1 MRTSKVIHIVSCHA
15 EGEVGDVIVGGAP
28 PPPGD
33 TLWEQSRWIAQD
45 QQLRQFVLN
54 EPRGGVFK
62 HVNLLVPPKNP
73 KAAYGFIVMEPEH
86 TPPMSGSNSIC
97 VATVLLDTG
106 MIEMREPETSFYLE
120 APAGLVHIRAR
131 CRDGKAQSIE
141 FQNVPSFVDRLDAK
155 LEVEDLGTI
164 AVDIAYGGDSFVL
177 VDARALGFEI
187 VPDEAR
193 DLAQAGA
200 RITAAANE
208 QFGFQHP
215 IHAEWNRISFCQFTL
230 PVVREEG
237 AWTGRNTVAI
247 DPGKLDRSPCG
258 TGCSAR
264 MAVLYARGQM
274 APGDRYVA
282 RSIIGSR
289 FDCHIAEVASVGER
303 EAVIPRLRG
312 QAWITGTQ
320 QLMLDPDDPWPLG
333 YRLTDT
339 WPKFQ
344 QSVTGG

>member
-15 EGEVGDVIVGGAP
+15 EGEVGNVIVGGAAP
-28 PPPGD
+28 PVGD

-45 QQLRQFVLN
+45 QSLRQFVLN

-62 HVNLLVPPKNP
+62 HVNLIVPPKHP
-73 KAAYGFIVMEPEH
+73 DAVYGFIIMEPEH

-106 MIEMREPETSFYLE
+106 MVEMQEPETTFLLE

-131 CRDGKAQSIE
+131 CQDGKAQSIE
-141 FQNVPSFVDRLDAK
+141 FQNVPSFVDRLDAA
-155 LEVEDLGTI
+155 LEVEGYGTLT
-164 AVDIAYGGDSFVL
+164 ADVAYGGDSFVL
-177 VDARALGFEI
+177 VDARSLGFAV
-187 VPDEAR
+187 VPDEAL
-193 DLAQAGA
+193 DLARVGA
-200 RITAAANE
+200 RITNAAN
-208 QFGFQHP
+208 QQLGFQHP
-215 IHAEWNRISFCQFTL
+215 LHEEWNHISFCQFTL
-230 PVVREEG
+230 PVKRQG
-237 AWTGRNTVAI
+237 GQLSGRNTVAI

-264 MAVLYARGQM
+264 MAVLQARGEM
-274 APGDRYVA
+274 GLGDRFVA

-289 FDCHIAEVASVGER
+289 FDCQIAEVGS
-303 EAVIPRLRG
+303 LRG
-312 QAWITGTQ
+312 RTTVVPRIRGRAWITGTQ

-339 WPKFQ
+339 WPKP
-344 QSVTGG
+344 

>member
-1 MRTSKVIHIVSCHA
+1 MRTNKLIHLVSCHA
-15 EGEVGDVIVGGAP
+15 EGEVGNVIVGGVP

-33 TLWEQSRWIAQD
+33 TIWEQARWIAKD
-45 QQLRQFVLN
+45 ERLRQFVLN

-62 HVNLLVPPKNP
+62 HINLLVPPRHP
-73 KAAYGFIVMEPEH
+73 QAAYGFIVMEPMH

-120 APAGLVHIRAR
+120 APAGLVRVRAY
-131 CRDGKAQSIE
+131 CAKGKTESIE
-141 FQNVPSFVDRLDAK
+141 VWNEPSFVDRFDAK
-155 LEVEDLGTI
+155 LELEGYGTLS
-164 AVDIAYGGDSFVL
+164 VDIAYGGDSFVL

-187 VPDEAR
+187 VPDEAAE
-193 DLAQAGA
+193 LAQTG
-200 RITAAANE
+200 RKIVAAADE
-208 QFGFQHP
+208 QIGFQHP
-215 IHAEWNRISFCQFTL
+215 IHREWNHISFCQFTL
-230 PVVREEG
+230 PVERQDG
-237 AWTGRNTVAI
+237 ALMGRNTVAI

-264 MAVLYARGQM
+264 LAVLHARGEIK
-274 APGDRYVA
+274 PGELFIG

-289 FDCHIAEVASVGER
+289 FDCQIQEVTDIAGRPAIVPS
-303 EAVIPRLRG
+303 IRG
-312 QAWITGTQ
+312 RAWITGTQ

-339 WPKFQ
+339 WPKF
-344 QSVTGG
+344 